1 MKKNWWIKE
10 TDAAEEAKN
19 QVSEPV
25 APSTQGPAT
34 ASVASLTQDAAP
46 EYAEASGSGAAPESG
61 KAPESGAA
69 PESGQ
74 APTRDLGHLGGLGLA
89 KSARIP
95 RVHSHLAD
103 GRRLYPLFLNAKT
116 LLFSCAL
123 GLLAL
128 ILGYG
133 MISLWEDALGLALLL
148 LVAELV
154 LVAYFIGLFLCIHS
168 LGEEEAQIFTYHRKI
183 YAVIT
188 EPGAYLLPFGVQ
200 PLRIHLPLNAHEQN
214 LLEGAAE
221 RAAAPNPIPCD
232 SLTRRATR
240 ALEKRDRQGIICL
253 KRRFYR
259 SAPIQVGEGLC
270 ELFLVWQIFDP
281 QPLAENVDDFPSF
294 LANIL
299 ELACFKADCLA
310 TKGDQVSTGGQA
322 SRADKASGGDQASRA
337 DKVSRGGHTSADV
350 SSLLPSDLAG
360 TLKEALQPELQAL
373 GIELLSLHVMR
384 ASSRQDL

>member
-10 TDAAEEAKN
+10 TDAAEETQE
-19 QVSEPV
+19 QVTEPV
-25 APSTQGPAT
+25 APTTQGPAT
-34 ASVASLTQDAAP
+34 ASVASSTQDAAP
-46 EYAEASGSGAAPESG
+46 EFGEATTQGLS
-61 KAPESGAA
+61 
-69 PESGQ
+69 
-74 APTRDLGHLGGLGLA
+74 HLDGLGLA

-123 GLLAL
+123 GLLAV

-133 MISLWEDALGLALLL
+133 MVSLWEDALGLALLL

-183 YAVIT
+183 YAVLT

-200 PLRIHLPLNAHEQN
+200 PLRVRLPLNAHEQN

-299 ELACFKADCLA
+299 ELACSKADCLA